1 MLCGRGRQISIIYQ
15 SLLLRNDK
23 SNQDLILKSSCYLLL
38 FSFIITISFDFII
51 KCDWTWSDTITTSRR
66 SVNKTMRDSHWRD
79 SSGRVKKRKRTGL
92 IARWKTRL
100 KPPSVFALPILSIC
114 LLFRTILSIER
125 LEHASNSIDNIHFPE
140 T

>member
-38 FSFIITISFDFII
+38 FLFYN
-51 KCDWTWSDTITTSRR
+51 CDQFWLYHKVWLNMDTITTSRR

-92 IARWKTRL
+92 IARWKTRP